1 MNEIK
6 VYPTKAKT
14 ETDYFFHLIGT
25 PTSYRYVVNE
35 CKFQIIIH
43 TTIVQEIKIPMT
55 YEEFNLECK
64 KVFQHVIIKNW
75 GLN

>member
-1 MNEIK
+1 MNEVK

-14 ETDYFFHLIGT
+14 ETDYFFHVVGT
-25 PTSYRYVVNE
+25 SVSYRYIISE
-35 CKFQIIIH
+35 CKFQIITH
-43 TTIVQEIKIPMT
+43 TVIVQEIKVSLT

-64 KVFQHVIIKNW
+64 KALQRVVTENW